1 MSVMRLSLEN
11 IMQKPP
17 LRQQERLS
25 YTSEDD
31 TPNPKILYHLRG
43 QLASA
48 NALAVIF
55 ILNFKGDDT
64 MKIEKLPSG
73 SYRIRK
79 MYKGK
84 TYTVITQYKPTQK
97 EAITLM
103 SNELEKTWSKAEH
116 MTFQKAAENYVDM
129 KRNVLS
135 PSTIKEYSGTAGR
148 IPKWFNDLAASDIS
162 QIEINRLVNELSK
175 TKSPKTV
182 RNYHG
187 FISAVLGTFNP
198 NLRICT
204 TLPQKVKNEPYTP
217 AREDVRRI
225 LEEIRDTPYEIPIT
239 LACYGMRRS
248 EICALSPDDID
259 GDIVHINKALVLDE
273 NKKWVVKNTKTTEST
288 RDIIIPEDLADK
300 IRKQGYVYKGH
311 PNTIYDFLK
320 RTEEKLGIPHFS
332 IHKLRHY
339 FASQMSALGV
349 PEADILK
356 LGGWETD
363 HVMKSVYRH
372 SMMEKEE
379 KSKREAAEKL
389 HNALFSQDNP

>member
-1 MSVMRLSLEN
+1 MR
-11 IMQKPP
+11 
-17 LRQQERLS
+17 
-25 YTSEDD
+25 
-31 TPNPKILYHLRG
+31 
-43 QLASA
+43 
-48 NALAVIF
+48 
-55 ILNFKGDDT
+55 
-64 MKIEKLPSG
+64 IEKLPSG

-84 TYTVITQYKPTQK
+84 MYTVITEYKPTQK

-103 SNELEKTWSKAEH
+103 SDKLKAAESKSVH
-116 MTFQKAAENYVDM
+116 LTFQKAAESYVDM

-135 PSTIKEYSGTAGR
+135 PRTIKEYSETAGR
-148 IPKWFNDLAASDIS
+148 LPNWFNDLIVSDIT

-187 FISAVLGTFNP
+187 FLSAVLGTFCP
-198 NLRICT
+198 NLKIST

-217 AREDVRRI
+217 TREDVKRI
-225 LEEIRDTPYEIPIT
+225 LAEVKDTPYEIPIT

-248 EICALSPDDID
+248 EICALTLEDID
-259 GDIVHINKALVLDE
+259 EDIVHINKALVLDE
-273 NKKWVVKNTKTTEST
+273 NRKWVIKSTKTTEST
-288 RDIIIPEDLADK
+288 RNIIIPMELADK
-300 IRKQGYVYKGH
+300 IREQGYIYKGH
-311 PNTIYDFLK
+311 PNTIYDCLK
-320 RTEEKLGIPHFS
+320 RTEEKLNIPHFS

-339 FASQMSALGV
+339 FASQLSALGV

-379 KSKREAAEKL
+379 KAKREAAEKL
-389 HNALFSQDNP
+389 RNALFS